1 MNKKNKPR
9 KLTEQLKLQIR
20 NEFVQ
25 GNQDFEGNRAY
36 PTLEELT
43 EKFSVAKSTLYR
55 VSQKEQWKIEKQ
67 KFQQELTDKLDKERV
82 KNLAEESKRFD
93 NTSINLAMALLGTV
107 AQAIRKNSTEIT
119 RGRRG
124 LIPSQL
130 NALANTAMNAQK
142 IAKLALGET
151 TENVNLNATLQRDT
165 YAEAMELLDELENI
179 KRTSSDSATH

>member
-1 MNKKNKPR
+1 M
-9 KLTEQLKLQIR
+9 
-20 NEFVQ
+20 
-25 GNQDFEGNRAY
+25 
-36 PTLEELT
+36 
-43 EKFSVAKSTLYR
+43 
-55 VSQKEQWKIEKQ
+55 
-67 KFQQELTDKLDKERV
+67 TDKLYKESV